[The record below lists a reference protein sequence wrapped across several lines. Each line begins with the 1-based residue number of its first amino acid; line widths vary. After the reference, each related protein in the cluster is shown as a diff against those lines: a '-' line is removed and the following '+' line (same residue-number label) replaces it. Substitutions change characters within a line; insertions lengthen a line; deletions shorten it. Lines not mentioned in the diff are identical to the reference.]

1 MCYPRCCF
9 ICIEESPTQSA
20 GKWGNLCAATLQF
33 GIPFVVCCLLL
44 KPPAKLHPF
53 GCFSL
58 FFNQFLSVGC
68 QFGPEIRSASAIRAT
83 YPQFTWPSW
92 NYAHS
97 FSSSWHCPA
106 DARRF
111 LGGWTWWFLIM
122 ISRQRHFRSRL
133 KSRANCCKH
142 SHCSCKQKL
151 KCRKTISFRIYP
163 ATLKALEWRCGNVGE
178 KGGKVHVDATDP
190 LSQFQSIE

>member
-1 MCYPRCCF
+1 VLFFLWWQALNLNQIKVKAGINVNLIFGHAKVFLFICLLWMCYPRCCF

-83 YPQFTWPSW
+83 YPQFT
-92 NYAHS
+92 
-97 FSSSWHCPA
+97 
-106 DARRF
+106 RRAE
-111 LGGWTWWFLIM
+111 IM
-122 ISRQRHFRSRL
+122 RIVFPVRDTVRQTREGF
-133 KSRANCCKH
+133 
-142 SHCSCKQKL
+142 
-151 KCRKTISFRIYP
+151 
-163 ATLKALEWRCGNVGE
+163 WVGE
-178 KGGKVHVDATDP
+178 LGD
-190 LSQFQSIE
+190 F